1 MRNIC
6 FFSGDITRGGGTE
19 KTSIMLANAL
29 VRQGKY
35 RILFLSLVE
44 HAQKPFFELHSDIK
58 HYVLGKRWITPGP
71 GYLRVIPRLRN
82 FVIEHKIDVLIDID
96 IVLDVLSIPVAG
108 KLGIKVISWEHFS
121 YGYEMKSWYRRYI
134 LKYSVRHTDYIVTL
148 TEEDRN
154 MYMKKTGRTQNIC
167 AIYNPIQEVADCP
180 NLQKEKWL
188 VTVGHLI
195 KRKGTDYLAKVALQ
209 VLNQCPDWKW
219 MVVGSGEDYAYLK
232 AFIKEHNLAGR
243 LILTGRTK
251 DVNSYLE
258 KSQIYVM
265 TSRSEGLPM
274 VLLEAKAC
282 NLPTVS
288 FDIRTGP
295 REIIEDGVN
304 GYLIPPFDCEK
315 MAERLK
321 QLICDEEL
329 RTEFAKHA
337 RNQMDKFR
345 LENIVGRWNQI
356 FKAVL

>member
-1 MRNIC
+1 MKNIC
-6 FFSGDITRGGGTE
+6 FFSGDITRDGGTE
-19 KTSIMLANAL
+19 KTSTLIANAL
-29 VRQGKY
+29 VRQGRY
-35 RILFLSLVE
+35 HILFLSLVE

-58 HYVLGKRWITPGP
+58 HYVLGDRWITPGP
-71 GYLRVIPRLRN
+71 GYLKLIPRLRN
-82 FVIEHKIDVLIDID
+82 FVIEHNIDILIDVD
-96 IVLDVLSIPVAG
+96 IVLDVLSIPAARN
-108 KLGIKVISWEHFS
+108 LGIKIISWEHFN
-121 YGYEMKSWYRRYI
+121 YRYEMKSWYRRYI

-154 MYMKKTGRTQNIC
+154 MYMKKTGRTKNIC
-167 AIYNPIQEVADCP
+167 SVYNPVQEVAGCP
-180 NLQKEKWL
+180 NLRKEKWL
-188 VTVGHLI
+188 ITVGHLI
-195 KRKGTDYLAKVALQ
+195 KIKGTDYLAKVALL
-209 VLNQCPDWKW
+209 VLEQCPDWKW
-219 MVVGSGEDYAYLK
+219 LVVGSGEEHAYLEK
-232 AFIKEHNLAGR
+232 FIKEHHLSGR
-243 LILTGRTK
+243 MILTGRTD

-274 VLLEAKAC
+274 ALLEAKAC
-282 NLPTVS
+282 SLPSVS

-329 RTEFAKHA
+329 RTEFAKHT
-337 RNQMDKFR
+337 RSQMDKFR
-345 LENIVGRWNQI
+345 LENIVRRWNQI